1 MGEYQYKKAFES
13 LRKHKKE
20 SYAIYSKEAP
30 HEANEIGIERAD
42 PLTAINTVWQKY
54 NAKAKEVELLQAK
67 LLELQDE
74 IKYLKEE
81 NKELMEQLLQS

>member
-1 MGEYQYKKAFES
+1 
-13 LRKHKKE
+13 
-20 SYAIYSKEAP
+20 
-30 HEANEIGIERAD
+30 
-42 PLTAINTVWQKY
+42 VWQKY

-67 LLELQDE
+67 LFELQDE